1 MSRSSVSPPFIEG
14 QPRLLVI
21 IGPTGCG
28 KTKLSIELALA
39 LGNAEIV
46 SCDSKQVYSG
56 GTIGSAAATEQ
67 EMRGVP
73 HHLIGVIPIHQ
84 VRYTRWDTSYLT
96 HHLPV
101 L

>member
-1 MSRSSVSPPFIEG
+1 MSSEADEIAPPFIEG
-14 QPRLLVI
+14 QPRLVVI

-84 VRYTRWDTSYLT
+84 VR
-96 HHLPV
+96 
-101 L
+101 